1 MKKRIFKS
9 VKLSYIFA
17 LVIGAL
23 FMIQSVDAKTIDID
37 KDLKLSEN
45 ISDDIVVKSGS
56 TVTIDLN
63 GYNITTT
70 DKDAIKVELGAKLTL
85 KGKGTIEA
93 VGSGVAS
100 IYNNGTVIMN
110 DVTLLKDESKGNYY
124 AILNHGIMTI
134 KSGTVIMKNYKSSS
148 LIDNGYSNFSNS
160 SNEKIGFNSGKA
172 IKNPILTIESGTFDG
187 GRNTVKNDDNAT
199 LTINGGHFKN
209 NVQVAVMNW
218 NVATINGGLFEVP
231 TGNDKTTIFV
241 GTDGDT
247 SETGLNR
254 GILTINGGT
263 FRAEYFLEGKAVAK
277 TSKFTPITINGGKF
291 EVTKG
296 LLNTMLTSSPKGETV
311 SDKSIVVKGGNF
323 SMYGV
328 NTLLSENSKFLPE
341 GYTMVLI
348 DEENN
353 YVEKGSLDLSVKKSI
368 YYIEKGKTAKL
379 EYEATDLAKKYLTII
394 SSDEN
399 IASIENNVIK
409 ANEVGKTTIDI
420 GVGGL
425 GDILEVIVY
434 EVKTDET
441 TKSETT
447 NISNIVTS
455 LLDNKDVKGLDKD
468 TSTKLLDAVKTGKT
482 IKTELTTKEVKV
494 SEISKETKEKVNKV
508 LEKEEKIAA
517 IFDINVLIK
526 ADDTSIGKLTKL
538 ENTVLVS
545 VDVPNNLPEI
555 KTGYTRKY
563 YVIRI
568 HNGETT
574 KLDAELVNGKI
585 QFKTD
590 KFSDYILTY
599 TDEVK
604 KTNEENKGKLDD
616 VPKTGIINYTI
627 YFIIFGLMTL
637 ISIKLLRRN

>member
-9 VKLSYIFA
+9 MKLNYIFA

-23 FMIQSVDAKTIDID
+23 FMIQNVDAKNID

-45 ISDDIVVKSGS
+45 ISEDIVVKSGANI
-56 TVTIDLN
+56 TIDLN

-70 DKDAIKVELGAKLTL
+70 NKDAIKVELGATLTL

-100 IYNNGTVIMN
+100 IYNNGTVTMN

-124 AILNHGIMTI
+124 AVLNHGIMTI

-160 SNEKIGFNSGKA
+160 SNEKNGFNSEKA
-172 IKNPILTIESGTFDG
+172 IKNPILTIENGTFDG

-247 SETGLNR
+247 SENGLNR
-254 GILTINGGT
+254 GILTVNGGT
-263 FRAEYFLEGKAVAK
+263 FRAEYFLEGKAVSK
-277 TSKFTPITINGGKF
+277 TSEFTPININGGKF

-296 LLNTMLTSSPKGETV
+296 LLNSMLTSSPKGETV

-323 SMYGV
+323 SMYGI
-328 NTLLSENSKFLPE
+328 NTLKSANSKFLPE

-353 YVEKGSLDLSVKKSI
+353 YVEKGSLDLSAKKSI

-379 EYEATDLAKKYLTII
+379 EYEATDLAKKYLTIT
-394 SSDEN
+394 SSDES
-399 IASIENNVIK
+399 IASIENDVIK
-409 ANEVGKTTIDI
+409 ANEVGKVTIDLN
-420 GVGGL
+420 VGGDR
-425 GDILEVIVY
+425 DIVEVIVY
-434 EVKTDET
+434 EVKADET
-441 TKSETT
+441 TKIET
-447 NISNIVTS
+447 NVSNIVTS

-482 IKTELTTKEVKV
+482 IKTELTTKEVEV

-526 ADDTSIGKLTKL
+526 VDDTSIGKLTEL

-545 VDVPNNLPEI
+545 VNVPNNLPEI

-604 KTNEENKGKLDD
+604 KANEENKGKLDD

-627 YFIIFGLMTL
+627 CFIIFGLMTL